1 MENLVDFLCPTH
13 PSPSPG
19 KERVYFPVLAPVAP
33 LVGCFNYHIWKL
45 LQAAGGGFA
54 TIENFENLKDVVV
67 TLGPVL
73 QFCRSTHFDQE
84 NGAKASFIPLKS

>member
-13 PSPSPG
+13 PSPG

-45 LQAAGGGFA
+45 LQAAWLQEVSPQF
-54 TIENFENLKDVVV
+54 NFENLKDVVV